1 MIRVREIRLSIL
13 NDTEDALMNKLTK
26 ILKVKKEDII
36 SFEIDKKSIDSRDK
50 NNILYVYNLD
60 VNVKNE
66 DKVLEKVDN
75 KYVSKVNETKYEFNV
90 TGEEVITSRPVIVGA
105 GPAGLTLGYIL
116 SKYGFKPIIIEKGK
130 RVEDRKKD
138 VYKFWEE
145 DILDINSNVQ
155 FGEGGAGTF
164 SDGKLNFIPKL
175 GKSDLFKYMS
185 QSEAYKIIDDT
196 EEIFTKFKM
205 DSEVYPSNMDE
216 AKEIEKEVAKTGAR
230 LLIIKQKHL
239 GSDKLPLYIKDFT
252 DYLENKGVSIYQNT
266 DVVDIVSKSK
276 SEHDLIMK
284 TKTKEEVITAKN
296 VIVAPGR
303 TGAKWIQELADKY
316 QIPYTSQSIEIGVR
330 VEVRKEI
337 LEDITNII
345 YDPTIFIKTDTY
357 TDEIRTFCTNP
368 GGYVTKENYY
378 GFICVNGHSLKD
390 VKSMNSNFAFIS
402 KVGLTEPA
410 TNTRLYGESIA
421 RIANTLGDGK
431 PIVQTLRDL
440 RKGRRSD
447 WKRINKGFIE
457 PTLKDCVAGDL
468 SLILPHRIITNILE
482 GLEKLDKIIPGVN
495 NDETLLYGPEIK
507 FFSNE
512 ITTNNK
518 FKLEDYDIYFV
529 GDGSGKAGNIVTA
542 AATGLIAA
550 RDILER

>member
-1 MIRVREIRLSIL
+1 M
-13 NDTEDALMNKLTK
+13 
-26 ILKVKKEDII
+26 KK
-36 SFEIDKKSIDSRDK
+36 
-50 NNILYVYNLD
+50 YD
-60 VNVKNE
+60 VA
-66 DKVLEKVDN
+66 
-75 KYVSKVNETKYEFNV
+75 
-90 TGEEVITSRPVIVGA
+90 IVGA
-105 GPAGLTLGYIL
+105 GPAGLFCAYELVEKNSKLKVALIDKGRRAETRMCPMKVNGGKCLNCNPCQIMSGY
-116 SKYGFKPIIIEKGK
+116 
-130 RVEDRKKD
+130 
-138 VYKFWEE
+138 
-145 DILDINSNVQ
+145 
-155 FGEGGAGTF
+155 GGAGTF

-196 EEIFTKFKM
+196 EEIFTKFNM
-205 DSEVYPSNMDE
+205 DSEIYPSNMAE
-216 AKEIEKEVAKTGAR
+216 AEEIKKEVAKTGAR
-230 LLIIKQKHL
+230 LLLIKQKHL
-239 GSDKLPLYIKDFT
+239 GSDKLPGYIKDFT
-252 DYLENKGVSIYQNT
+252 NYLENKGVDIYQNA
-266 DVVDIVSKSK
+266 DVLDIVSKSK
-276 SEHDLIMK
+276 NEHELIVK
-284 TKTKEEVITAKN
+284 TPKEKKSLISKN
-296 VIVAPGR
+296 VVVAPGR
-303 TGAKWIQELADKY
+303 TGAKWVQELADKY
-316 QIPYTSQSIEIGVR
+316 KIPYTSQSIEIGVR

-337 LEDITNII
+337 LEDITNVI

-390 VKSMNSNFAFIS
+390 VKSPNSNFAFIS
-402 KVGLTEPA
+402 KVGLTEPV

-421 RIANTLGDGK
+421 RIANVLGDGK
-431 PIVQTLRDL
+431 PIVQSLRDL
-440 RKGRRSD
+440 KKGRRSD

-468 SLILPHRIITNILE
+468 ALILPHRIITNILE

-512 ITTNNK
+512 IDTNNK
-518 FKLEDYDIYFV
+518 FKLEDYDIYFI

-550 RDILER
+550 RDILDRK